1 MPVLIGKDP
10 IIRKARKEYSRFTA
24 DDEKMALAEAREKY
38 LKDYNSDM
46 YISHKKGLEE
56 GIEKSNKINALKM
69 VKEGLKPSLICKITG
84 LSMDEIRELKKEKD
98 F

>member
-56 GIEKSNKINALKM
+56 AHKEDAIKLLQKGMDLTFIND
-69 VKEGLKPSLICKITG
+69 VTG
-84 LSMDEIRELKKEKD
+84 LSLEVIKKLQKD
-98 F
+98 LRG